1 MVAQASLWDNP
12 EFMEWF
18 NARPE
23 KIQALIRQC
32 PPDRE
37 YRVQGGAFPGRI
49 YSYDEEEGGGVS
61 MKVNIESP
69 LFPRTVFGL
78 KPEHLEPWVDD
89 PVNAGIERPQ
99 KPQEGRLP

>member
-1 MVAQASLWDNP
+1 MVTKATLWDNP

-32 PPDRE
+32 PPDRM
-37 YRVQGGAFPGRI
+37 YRVQGGASPGLI

-61 MKVNIESP
+61 MKVTIGSP
-69 LFPRTVFGL
+69 FFPRTVFGL
-78 KPEHLEPWVDD
+78 KPEHLEPLGDD
-89 PVNAGIERPQ
+89 PANEA
-99 KPQEGRLP
+99 K